1 MKTLSRVEEIELE
14 RSHLRTE
21 LKMAEDELERLHA
34 KIDYVHLKAHNI
46 AKRIDNLDDEEEEIY
61 KLSVIEK
68 FKEFAANKYPNG
80 YTIYFMSI
88 KNDFSGDSKYGYVI
102 WDNSVNPN
110 IFEEMFKDMI
120 EEMNSEIGLKIAEYY
135 YKYDKVELED
145 LPTYTIKRL
154 MQKYS

>member
-14 RSHLRTE
+14 RSKLRAE
-21 LKMAEDELERLHA
+21 LKRTEDELEYLH
-34 KIDYVHLKAHNI
+34 
-46 AKRIDNLDDEEEEIY
+46 KRIDHNRAKNRYFIKRIEQLNDEEAEIY
-61 KLSVIEK
+61 KLSVIEA

-80 YTIYFMSI
+80 YTIYFISI
-88 KNDFSGDSKYGYVI
+88 KTDFLGDSKYEYVI
-102 WDNSVNPN
+102 WDNSVNLD

-120 EEMNSEIGLKIAEYY
+120 EGMNSELGLKIAEYY

-145 LPTYTIKRL
+145 LPTYTIKGL